1 MFRHTLQFFN
11 ETHGGGLPLKS
22 VWYDLCVDIPQEFGP
37 VARYRATLGHKANH
51 SFRYNAQYTLFSTH
65 PVLGTIM
72 AVVATRD
79 LPAGTEVLCKYGYPG
94 HVYAA
99 INITASDKQCFKVT
113 PDMIMAL
120 FSFG

>member
-1 MFRHTLQFFN
+1 MFRYTLQFFN

-37 VARYRATLGHKANH
+37 VARYRTTLGHKANH

-113 PDMIMAL
+113 PDI
-120 FSFG
+120 SFTTK